1 MEKFQKFVEFL
12 ESMSCR
18 KEFNEAFYIQNPGL
32 TLNAKIW
39 DILGADECFVGKAFD
54 WAQTEQG
61 HDYWFKIDEALYEYY
76 LKNL

>member
-12 ESMSCR
+12 ESMGCR

-39 DILGADECFVGKAFD
+39 DLLGADECFVGKAFD
-54 WAQTEQG
+54 
-61 HDYWFKIDEALYEYY
+61 
-76 LKNL
+76 